1 MVALSRW
8 DLAKHRAMAGGR
20 DCRPARKA
28 QPVQSRRCE
37 SDATYSCSR
46 ADSARRLRRSRFTFG
61 SATKLRRLHG
71 RVRVGLDADLRPF
84 RGPMGSSAALLREGL
99 WLSEQAPV
107 LVLKWATTPRLIKLF
122 KPSYILNGI
131 SRHNSKHSRTRMFAR
146 RGRRSPTIL
155 NVGAFEI
162 QNVGL
167 RMRHVG

>member
-8 DLAKHRAMAGGR
+8 DLAKHRAVARDR

-37 SDATYSCSR
+37 SDATYPRSR
-46 ADSARRLRRSRFTFG
+46 ADPTRRLRQSRFTFR
-61 SATKLRRLHG
+61 SATQFF
-71 RVRVGLDADLRPF
+71 RVCRCVRTRLDADLRPF
-84 RGPMGSSAALLREGL
+84 GGPMGSPAALLREGL
-99 WLSEQAPV
+99 WFSKQAPV
-107 LVLKWATTPRLIKLF
+107 LVLKWATTPPLIKPF
-122 KPSYILNGI
+122 KPSYILDGI

-155 NVGAFEI
+155 NVGAFELR
-162 QNVGL
+162 NVGL